1 MTIYFGENIKR
12 LRKEKEMT
20 QEALASFLGVSFQ
33 TISKWERGETYP
45 DVTMLPIVSSFFNV
59 TIDDL
64 LGVDK
69 AQKEQKINEYLDLYE
84 LWRLKDTAEDINK
97 FKNAVKEF
105 PGDFRIL
112 VRYMELLRCESDYR
126 DEKATQELL
135 LIYDNIQR
143 HCTDDSIRMWS
154 KRIVCQ
160 HLHRLACCTNN
171 ESYQQQANEI
181 LAEMPSLLNSKEYIA
196 ITMNGDVEM
205 HSKVCETAITELLY
219 LLDNSFAHYCY
230 YDNNF
235 SAEYKIKII
244 TDINSLFHTFYS
256 NDNFGKNWMHIVY
269 NYGHLGRLNFEI
281 GNEEESLKHL
291 KNAAEYAIK
300 CDSNLFNTESV
311 AKFYE
316 QEKEYREMHMCTR
329 MKELM
334 LKHYPLS
341 NEFKSK
347 PEFKEIISM
356 LE

>member
-1 MTIYFGENIKR
+1 MTIYFGENVKR
-12 LRKEKEMT
+12 LRKEKELT
-20 QEALASFLGVSFQ
+20 QETLADFLGVSFQ

-45 DVTMLPIVSSFFNV
+45 DITTLPVIASFFNV

-69 AQKEQKINEYLDLYE
+69 AKKEEKINEFLDLYE
-84 LWRLKDTAEDINK
+84 RWRLKETAETFTK
-97 FKNAVKEF
+97 FKVAVKEF
-105 PGDFRIL
+105 PGDYRIL
-112 VRYMELLRCESDYR
+112 VRYMELLRCECDFK

-135 LIYDNIQR
+135 SIYDNIQK

-154 KRIVCQ
+154 KRIICQ

-171 ESYQQQANEI
+171 ESYQKQADEI

-230 YDNNF
+230 YENGF
-235 SAEYKIKII
+235 TAEYKIKII
-244 TDINSLFHTFYS
+244 SEINSLFHTFYQ
-256 NDNFGKNWMHIVY
+256 NDNFGKNWMHLVY
-269 NYGHLGRLNFEI
+269 NYGHLGHLHFEL
-281 GNEEESLKHL
+281 GKAKEALRYLKI
-291 KNAAEYAIK
+291 AAEYAVK
-300 CDSNLFNTESV
+300 CDSVFNNTETV

-316 QEKEYREMHMCTR
+316 QERDYREMNMCTR

-334 LKHYPLS
+334 TKHYPLS
-341 NEFKSK
+341 DEFKSK
-347 PEFKEIISM
+347 PEFQEIIKI

>member
-1 MTIYFGENIKR
+1 MTIYFGENVKR
-12 LRKEKEMT
+12 LRKEKELT
-20 QEALASFLGVSFQ
+20 QETLADFLGVSFQ

-45 DVTMLPIVSSFFNV
+45 DITMLPVIASFFNIS
-59 TIDDL
+59 IDDL
-64 LGVDK
+64 LGVEK

-84 LWRLKDTAEDINK
+84 LWRLKDTPEVIKK
-97 FKNAVKEF
+97 FKNAVKDF
-105 PGDFRIL
+105 PGDYRIL
-112 VRYMELLRCESDYR
+112 VRYMELLRCGCDYR

-135 LIYDNIQR
+135 SIYDNIQK

-160 HLHRLACCTNN
+160 HLHRLACCTNK
-171 ESYQQQANEI
+171 ESYQKQADEI

-219 LLDNSFAHYCY
+219 LLVNSFAHYCY
-230 YDNNF
+230 YENDF
-235 SAEYKIKII
+235 TPEYKIKII
-244 TDINSLFHTFYS
+244 SEINSLFHTFYQ
-256 NDNFGKNWMHIVY
+256 NDNFGKNWMHLVY
-269 NYGHLGRLNFEI
+269 NYGHLGHWYFEL
-281 GNEEESLKHL
+281 GNERKALEYLKI
-291 KNAAEYAIK
+291 AAEYAVK
-300 CDSNLFNTESV
+300 CDSVFDNTETV

-316 QEKEYREMHMCTR
+316 QERDYREMNMCTR

-341 NEFKSK
+341 DEFKSK
-347 PEFKEIISM
+347 PEFQEIIKI

>member
-1 MTIYFGENIKR
+1 MTIYFGENIKK
-12 LRKEKEMT
+12 LRKEKELT
-20 QEALASFLGVSFQ
+20 QETLADFLGVSFQ
-33 TISKWERGETYP
+33 AVSKWERGETYP
-45 DVTMLPIVSSFFNV
+45 DITMLPVIASFFNV

-69 AQKEQKINEYLDLYE
+69 AQKEHKIKEYHDLYE
-84 LWRLKDTAEDINK
+84 RWKLKDTPKTLNI

-105 PGDFRIL
+105 PCEYSIL
-112 VRYMELLRCESDYR
+112 VRYMELLRCDCDYR

-135 LIYDNIQR
+135 SIYDNIQKY
-143 HCTDDSIRMWS
+143 CTDDSIRMWS
-154 KRIVCQ
+154 KRNICQ

-171 ESYQQQANEI
+171 ESYQKQADEI
-181 LAEMPSLLNSKEYIA
+181 LEEMPSLFNSKEYIA
-196 ITMNGDVEM
+196 ITMNGDVDM

-235 SAEYKIKII
+235 TAEYKIKII
-244 TDINSLFHTFYS
+244 SDINSLFHTFYP
-256 NDNFGKNWMHIVY
+256 NDNFGKNWMHLVY
-269 NYGHLGRLNFEI
+269 NYGHLGRLYFESC
-281 GNEEESLKHL
+281 NEKEALKHL
-291 KNAAEYAIK
+291 KIAAEYAVK
-300 CDSNLFNTESV
+300 CDSLLFNTESV

-316 QEKEYREMHMCTR
+316 QERDYRDMHMCTR

-341 NEFKSK
+341 DEFKSK
-347 PEFKEIISM
+347 PEFKEIIKI